1 MAGYYTIETPNQLSA
16 DDLAI
21 LQTLGGGRNIVTNLS
36 SLSPLNTL
44 RDQVF
49 ALVTGTLSTLRPITE
64 DRELNTNHPLSHIY
78 DQYVV
83 PPISTGVQKSDD
95 WYSAIDTFEREPF
108 PSKPES
114 LTVTE
119 HDANQEYYDSVR
131 DMYPSN
137 INMIV
142 EGATTPASL
151 EDTPQRTP
159 AIFYGFGAISPAE
172 EAEIGYQGEQ
182 IILYVY
188 AVVRDK
194 TDMGGKPLF
203 ENIGSLYTSIDNL
216 VRKIQTPKLP
226 QMETGGTRI
235 GRVSASLEARP
246 LTEGLGRGE
255 IVRFQIT
262 INWSYSVPI
271 PTQ

>member
-1 MAGYYTIETPNQLSA
+1 MSGYYTIETPNQLSA
-16 DDLAI
+16 QDLLT
-21 LQTLGGGRNIVTNLS
+21 LQTIGGGRNIVTNLS

-49 ALVTGTLSTLRPITE
+49 ALVTETLSTLRPVTQA
-64 DRELNTNHPLSHIY
+64 RELNTNHPLSHIY
-78 DQYVV
+78 EQYITEPV
-83 PPISTGVQKSDD
+83 STGIQKSDD
-95 WYSAIDTFEREPF
+95 WYSAIDTFERDNIA
-108 PSKPES
+108 SMNAA
-114 LTVTE
+114 
-119 HDANQEYYDSVR
+119 DREYYDSVK

-142 EGATTPASL
+142 EGATTPSSL

-172 EAEIGYQGEQ
+172 EPEFGYQGEQ

-188 AVVRDK
+188 AIVRDK
-194 TDMGGKPLF
+194 SNGGMYPGLSLF
-203 ENIGSLYTSIDNL
+203 NSIGNLFTSIDNL

-226 QMETGGTRI
+226 QMENDTRI
-235 GRVSASLEARP
+235 GRVEAALEARP

-255 IVRFQIT
+255 VVRFQIT

-271 PTQ
+271 PTTGV